1 MTRYAKNEGWEIYR
15 VYSDDNKSGKFSDE
29 DDKREGF
36 RQMLEDAKMKKFD
49 IVLCKTQSRFSRNAS
64 VVEKYVEGL
73 FREWGIR
80 FVTVVDNADNF
91 DLRNKKA
98 RQINSLVNEW
108 FLEDLSENI
117 KEVYMY
123 KMKKGEYL
131 APFAPYGYRKDE
143 KVRNHLVVYEKE
155 AETVRKIFDM
165 YISGMSGEKIAD
177 ELNLENIPSP
187 SAAKGKGKK
196 AWKGDSVY
204 RMLHNKVYI
213 GTVHQHREESY
224 SYKSRRRRKVPEYEQ
239 IEVKNA
245 HEAIVAEDIFK
256 RAQER
261 LGGKKARRNIGAEL
275 SKRLVCGECGKNM
288 HTNLNVSGVRYYR
301 CKNPECPM
309 KKGVREDEAL
319 NWEKENGVFPPQKIA
334 VSLNPWKNTF
344 TFSLY
349 G

>member
-1 MTRYAKNEGWEIYR
+1 MTRYAKNEGWEIFR

-36 RQMLEDAKMKKFD
+36 RQMLSDAQMRKFD

-73 FREWGIR
+73 FREWDIR

-91 DLRNKKA
+91 DTRNKKA

-143 KVRNHLVVYEKE
+143 KIKNHLVIDKDE
-155 AETVRKIFDM
+155 AETVKRIFEM
-165 YISGMSGEKIAD
+165 YISGLSGEKIAD
-177 ELNLENIPSP
+177 ALNLENIPSP
-187 SAAKGKGKK
+187 SAAKGRVSGR
-196 AWKGDSVY
+196 WKGDSVY
-204 RMLHNKVYI
+204 RILHNKAYI

-239 IEVKNA
+239 IEVRNA
-245 HEAIVAEDIFK
+245 HEAIIEEETFN

-261 LGGKKARRNIGAEL
+261 FSRRKAPARRSAEL

-288 HTNLNVSGVRYYR
+288 HTNLNRAGVRYYR
-301 CKNPECPM
+301 CRNAECPM

-319 NWEKENGVFPPQKIA
+319 RWAEENGVFAPQKIA
-334 VSLNPWKNTF
+334 VHLNPWENTF